1 MSSNG
6 TQIYP
11 LFAVISSNRR
21 SLVQSHKP
29 HVNIDVGKN
38 STYFTFCLPAVMMK
52 CFAIIDNHWIALR
65 SILCLWMIYRRIS
78 VDYTSE
84 ELLLMSIP
92 VKKRSRTDHDVFD
105 APWKSSVEG
114 KILCIW
120 YVLTR
125 YIFMFVQC
133 NALQSYTYMCVIVLM
148 LTFITCNLY
157 VYHYHYCS
165 LINVRL
171 SRGLYRG
178 TLQIISN
185 IQPY

>member
-84 ELLLMSIP
+84 ELLMSIP

-114 KILCIW
+114 RILCIL
-120 YVLTR
+120 YVL
-125 YIFMFVQC
+125 
-133 NALQSYTYMCVIVLM
+133 
-148 LTFITCNLY
+148 
-157 VYHYHYCS
+157 
-165 LINVRL
+165 RL
-171 SRGLYRG
+171 SRY
-178 TLQIISN
+178 ISMFVCHCN
-185 IQPY
+185 LILICVFIEMY